1 MKKVLSFLFALVL
14 SLAFTACEDVPAPYS
29 VNDNPGGGNP
39 SQGVEP
45 AGDGTLESPYNV
57 AAANQYIR
65 GGGDETATVYVRGT
79 ICSIDEIDTG
89 SYGNAIYSISDT
101 GTALNALKV
110 YRGYSLGG
118 KKFTSDTE
126 IKVGDVVVV
135 SGKLVNYNGTYEFTS
150 GSSIVSINDES
161 GSVESPIEGE
171 NLLDNGDFEGEWS
184 GNKPDGWNGVTGNAA
199 LSQSNDAHTGAAA
212 VIVAGSSSSNLRLAS
227 KSYTLKPGT
236 YTYSAYVKQPGAT
249 AGQYRL
255 GYAKLTNGVVADT
268 QNDYIYLTSAA
279 SVSSAWQ
286 QAWVNFTLEV
296 TTEVNFIVM
305 NSKNGGGADIL
316 VDDIALTTADGGIV
330 EGGDEPAPDP
340 GTATPKGDG
349 TLASP
354 FNPAAAHEYIAKGGD
369 ESATV
374 YVEGVISYI
383 QEVST
388 SYGNAT
394 YYISE
399 DGRRTSDELEVFRGY
414 ALGNQKFT
422 SESQIKVGDKVV
434 VCGKLVNYNGTTHEF
449 TTGNYIVSLN
459 GQSGEQGGNGGDS
472 SDPTPSDG
480 IGTVSGNTISFK
492 ATDLGLENA
501 TDVTNVTLSDGT
513 VVTFAQGDGN
523 NAPKYYTSGSAVRMY
538 ALNTLTV
545 KAQKA
550 IASVV
555 VKHVADYG
563 GNETLTASKG
573 TLSRDAAANTLTV
586 SGVNANEVQLFNAHT
601 GNSGGTQLRVVSIEI
616 TYAGSAAAARKHVVR
631 R

>member
-1 MKKVLSFLFALVL
+1 MKKVLSFLSALVL
-14 SLAFTACEDVPAPYS
+14 ALAFTACEDVPAPYS

-45 AGDGTLESPYNV
+45 AGDGTLDNPYNV

-65 GGGDETATVYVRGT
+65 QGGDETATVYVRGT

-89 SYGNAIYSISDT
+89 SYGNATYSISDT

-110 YRGYSLGG
+110 YRGLSLGG
-118 KKFTSDTE
+118 KKFISDTE

-135 SGKLVNYNGTYEFTS
+135 SGKLVNYNGTYEFTL

-161 GSVESPIEGE
+161 GSVESPIEGD
-171 NLLDNGDFEGEWS
+171 NLLANASFEEWGDDG
-184 GNKPDGWNGVTGNAA
+184 KPVDWTGATGNAT
-199 LSQSNDAHTGAAA
+199 LTKSDDAHTGSAS
-212 VIVAGSSSSNLRLAS
+212 VKVAGSSANVRLAS

-236 YTYSAYVKQPGAT
+236 YTVSAYVKQTGEK
-249 AGQYRL
+249 AGQYRI
-255 GYAKLTNGVVADT
+255 GYVVLTNGKAGSGDDYKY
-268 QNDYIYLTSAA
+268 QNEPT
-279 SVSSAWQ
+279 SVSSTWQ
-286 QAWVNFTLEV
+286 QVWANFELTT
-296 TTEVNFIVM
+296 TTEVNIIVM
-305 NSKNGGGADIL
+305 NSKNGNGADIL

-340 GTATPKGDG
+340 GTAAPKGAG

-459 GQSGEQGGNGGDS
+459 GQSGEQGDEGGS
-472 SDPTPSDG
+472 SDPTPSEG

-501 TDVTNVTLSDGT
+501 ADVANVTLTDGT

-523 NAPKYYTSGSAVRMY
+523 NAPKYYTSGSAIRMY

-545 KAQKA
+545 KANKA
-550 IASVV
+550 IASV
-555 VKHVADYG
+555 KINHVSTYG

-586 SGVNANEVQLFNAHT
+586 SGVNANEVQLFNDHT